1 MRLTYFLPIALTA
14 ALTVAVA
21 AVAQTPP
28 PLFDGAEG
36 GSERTPDTALGR
48 TVASGGAQK
57 GGVGMKCMAC
67 HGLDDAG
74 AGLGDMPGL
83 AGLPADYLAEQLEA
97 FMSGARF
104 SPIMVPIATQLT
116 EEERQAVADY
126 YASVAPKLSK
136 FEQRA
141 PTDLVQQGGA
151 LAATGSDTVTACS
164 QCHGGGDTSGAAIP
178 RLNGQSAQYIADQL
192 VAWREG
198 DRANGP
204 LGVMEQIAKSLTP
217 DEIRA
222 VALYYQQTPP
232 DAQ

>member
-1 MRLTYFLPIALTA
+1 MRLSVLLSATAFLAFATGAP
-14 ALTVAVA
+14 
-21 AVAQTPP
+21 AQDRPP
-28 PLFDGAEG
+28 PLFDDAESG
-36 GSERTPDTALGR
+36 DESAPDTALGR
-48 TVASGGAQK
+48 VVASGGAQH
-57 GGVGMKCMAC
+57 GGVVMKCMAC

-83 AGLPADYLAEQLEA
+83 AGQPADYLHAQLEA
-97 FMSGARF
+97 FMAGARF

-116 EEERQAVADY
+116 EEERRAVSDY

-136 FEQRA
+136 FDHDA
-141 PTDLVQQGGA
+141 PTDLVQEGGT
-151 LAATGSDTVTACS
+151 LVATGSESVTPCS

-178 RLNGQSAQYIADQL
+178 RLAGQSAQYIADQL
-192 VAWREG
+192 AAWREG

-204 LGVMEQIAKSLTP
+204 LNVMEQIAKAMTVE
-217 DEIRA
+217 EIKA

>member
-1 MRLTYFLPIALTA
+1 MRLSVLLSATALLA
-14 ALTVAVA
+14 FASGAP
-21 AVAQTPP
+21 AQDTPP
-28 PLFDGAEG
+28 PLFDGAESG
-36 GSERTPDTALGR
+36 DEPAPNTALGR
-48 TVASGGAQK
+48 VVASGGAQH

-83 AGLPADYLAEQLEA
+83 AGQPADYLHAQLEA
-97 FMSGARF
+97 FMAGARF

-116 EEERQAVADY
+116 KEERRAVSDY

-136 FEQRA
+136 FDHDA

-151 LAATGSDTVTACS
+151 LVATGSDSVTPCS

-178 RLNGQSAQYIADQL
+178 RLAGQSAQYIADQL

-204 LGVMEQIAKSLTP
+204 LNVMEQIAKAMTVE
-217 DEIRA
+217 EIKA

>member
-1 MRLTYFLPIALTA
+1 MKLHYFLPLALTA
-14 ALTVAVA
+14 ALAVHA
-21 AVAQTPP
+21 ETPP
-28 PLFDGAEG
+28 PLFDGVEG
-36 GSERTPDTALGR
+36 GEERTPDTALGR
-48 TVASGGAQK
+48 TVASGGALH

-83 AGLPADYLAEQLEA
+83 AGQPADYLVEQLEA

-116 EEERQAVADY
+116 DEERLAVADY

-136 FEQRA
+136 FDHEA

-151 LAATGSDTVTACS
+151 LAASGSDTVTACS

-178 RLNGQSAQYIADQL
+178 RLKGQSAQYIADQL

-204 LGVMEQIAKSLTP
+204 LGVMEQIAKSLTR
-217 DEIRA
+217 DEIKA

-232 DAQ
+232 DTQ